1 VKIINIIAYFKE
13 RFPPVHIL
21 LFAIVFFT
29 SYSVASYFSVQP
41 MHIGIKELIGVIAAV
56 SFFFRLRVF
65 DEVKDL
71 QIDNINHPGRVLQS
85 GRISLKQLFI
95 ISAILS
101 VFELVWSCWNGPITI
116 ICWLAT
122 LGYSLLMRYE
132 FFASSFL
139 KPRLF
144 LYACTHMLIMPLIM
158 LWVWSAYNHDL
169 LHPSLYFLGALSL
182 FGGFC
187 FELARKIHSPD
198 AERPTVDSYSQSI
211 GYKTSIV
218 CVLLFLLGG
227 VFVQYYLLHSILSH
241 LWAYLIIALLYL
253 LTCVL
258 YASLVKHPQ
267 EKKLRLAELFVS
279 MFMLISY
286 LSIII
291 ETHLKK

>member
-29 SYSVASYFSVQP
+29 AYSVASYFSIQP
-41 MHIGIKELIGVIAAV
+41 IHIGIKELTGVIAAI

-101 VFELVWSCWNGPITI
+101 VFELLWSYWNGPATM
-116 ICWLAT
+116 ICWLVA
-122 LGYSLLMRYE
+122 LGYSILMRYE
-132 FFASSFL
+132 FFVSSFL

-158 LWVWSAYNHDL
+158 LWVWSAYNQNL

-187 FELARKIHSPD
+187 FELARKIHAPD
-198 AERPTVDSYSQSI
+198 AERSTVDSYSQSI
-211 GYKTSIV
+211 GYKRSIV

-227 VFVQYYLLHSILSH
+227 VFVQYYLLHSIQSH
-241 LWAYLIIALLYL
+241 FWAYLTICLLYL
-253 LTCVL
+253 LTCLL
-258 YASLVKHPQ
+258 YAAMVKHPQ

-279 MFMLISY
+279 LFMLVSY

-291 ETHLKK
+291 ETQLRL